1 MFNIY
6 EKALPLVFYFQGRP
20 IKTHL
25 SFTSKEGLLK
35 EQFVWNVCLL
45 VG

>member
-1 MFNIY
+1 MYIISLRSKSMFNIS
-6 EKALPLVFYFQGRP
+6 EKHS
-20 IKTHL
+20 HL

-45 VG
+45 VGE